1 MIRKYNGAKAE
12 RKTSREPIPAGGYVA
27 KILNA
32 EVQNRSFGDM
42 LVLSF
47 DVCEGEMSGFF
58 RRDYAA
64 NTNEDKKW
72 RGTYRMNIPKDD
84 GSQKDEWS
92 KQTMNNAIWA
102 IEGSNI
108 GFTWDWNET
117 ALKGKLVGVL
127 FRDKQWEYNGKE
139 GWTTECCALDSV
151 ENIRAGNFKTPKP
164 KALQKEKTAE
174 KTAFDSSGMFVDFG
188 ADNGDLPF

>member
-12 RKTSREPIPAGGYVA
+12 KRTAREPIPAGGYVA

-32 EVQNRSFGDM
+32 EVQNYSCGDM

-47 DVCEGEMSGFF
+47 DVCEGPMAGFF

-72 RGTYRMNIPKDD
+72 RGTYRVSIPKDD
-84 GSQKDEWS
+84 SSKKDEWS
-92 KQTMNNAIWA
+92 KQTMNEMIWA
-102 IEGSNI
+102 FEDSNP
-108 GFTWDWNET
+108 GFSWDWDET

-127 FRDKQWEYNGKE
+127 FRDKQWEFKGRE
-139 GWTTECCALDSV
+139 GWTTECSALEGV
-151 ENIRAGNFKTPKP
+151 NNIRQGNFKTPKAKP
-164 KALQKEKTAE
+164 LKKKEPEFSADS
-174 KTAFDSSGMFVDFG
+174 AFTDLG
-188 ADNGDLPF
+188 ADDGDLPF